1 MSSQS
6 VPVDKA
12 PTPRSRVSLGM
23 LAMALLGLAAIIA
36 LVLHFGLEDIAT
48 AILTVGW
55 GMVAVVIAHAAQVAL
70 SGYGWHAIARVEQ
83 AASVW
88 WFVQARW
95 IREAVS
101 SLLPLTQ
108 IGGEVVSIRILVLH
122 GFRNGIAASTMVA
135 DLGSQI
141 VSQAIFTLLG
151 LALLLIDGHHGPVI
165 EWTVLGLLAS
175 VSVLPTFFFLQ
186 RRGLL
191 HATERLFVNLAA
203 KVPFLKGS
211 SLDGLHDSIHRLFR
225 SPGPLL
231 RSFNAHLLSWLVGSV
246 EIWLILYFMG
256 AEVSPREALVIESLS
271 QVVRSI
277 AFAIPGALG
286 VQEGGFVLIGAI
298 YGLSPQT
305 ALALSLSKRV
315 RELILGLPG
324 LLAWQ
329 IMEGRRWW
337 HRG

>member
-1 MSSQS
+1 MSSQLL
-6 VPVDKA
+6 PVDKA
-12 PTPRSRVSLGM
+12 APHRSRASLGM
-23 LAMALLGLAAIIA
+23 LAIALAGLAVVVA
-36 LVLHFGLEDIAT
+36 LVLHFGFEDIVT
-48 AILTVGW
+48 AILNVGW
-55 GMVAVVIAHAAQVAL
+55 GMLVVVLAHVVQVVL
-70 SGYGWHAIARVEQ
+70 SGHGWHAIAQVEQ
-83 AASVW
+83 AASLW
-88 WFVQARW
+88 WFIQARW

-101 SLLPLTQ
+101 NLLPLTQ
-108 IGGEVVSIRILVLH
+108 IGGEVVSLRILVLH

-141 VSQAIFTLLG
+141 VSQAVFTLLG
-151 LALLLIDGHHGPVI
+151 LALLLTDGHQGPVV

-175 VSVLPTFFFLQ
+175 VSVLPIFFLAQ

-191 HATERLFVNLAA
+191 HATERLFLSLASR
-203 KVPFLKGS
+203 VPLLRGS

-225 SPGPLL
+225 SPGALL
-231 RSFNAHLLSWLVGSV
+231 RSFNAHLLSWLIGSL

-256 AEVSPREALVIESLS
+256 AEVSPRAALVIESLS
-271 QVVRSI
+271 QVVRSV
-277 AFAIPGALG
+277 AFAVPAALG
-286 VQEGGFVLIGAI
+286 VQEGGFVLIGAL

-337 HRG
+337 RRG